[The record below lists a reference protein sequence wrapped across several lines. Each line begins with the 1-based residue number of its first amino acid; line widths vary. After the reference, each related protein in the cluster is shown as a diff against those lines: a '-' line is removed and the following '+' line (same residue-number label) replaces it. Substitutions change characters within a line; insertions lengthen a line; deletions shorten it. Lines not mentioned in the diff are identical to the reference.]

1 MDHGPH
7 TFQLDR
13 GGVGEV
19 FCLLVGP
26 RILRCILPASC
37 RACSLEQKH
46 ALLLPSQGVEHQ
58 PRGRG
63 LSLLWSVFEDE
74 KLERYESGCG
84 VMENPATFIE
94 HH

>member
-1 MDHGPH
+1 MP
-7 TFQLDR
+7 
-13 GGVGEV
+13 
-19 FCLLVGP
+19 CLLLGANDGGEP
-26 RILRCILPASC
+26 TPSTGQKK
-37 RACSLEQKH
+37 QKH